1 MSIGG
6 TSIEEMFI
14 GVMGSKRMSMDL
26 GENIRDKEVEKGAEI
41 EGNLIEKRVLA
52 GNRIL
57 KSGSVLLI
65 VPMAIQQ
72 THAAG

>member
-1 MSIGG
+1 
-6 TSIEEMFI
+6 MFI
-14 GVMGSKRMSMDL
+14 GAVSSKRMSMDL
-26 GENIRDKEVEKGAEI
+26 GENIRDKEVEKGAET

-57 KSGSVLLI
+57 MNGSVLLI
-65 VPMAIQQ
+65 VPMAMLQ